1 MNGVEDEGSS
11 TENAQV
17 RSEVKIFYDE
27 FNAALALI
35 VITLTI
41 EKLFLMCKRAGK
53 SSKFEMTVSNVNTA
67 QP

>member
-17 RSEVKIFYDE
+17 RSEVKIFYGE

-41 EKLFLMCKRAGK
+41 ENPIYSAKHW
-53 SSKFEMTVSNVNTA
+53 SSE
-67 QP
+67 